1 MRVAG
6 IDGCKGGWVAV
17 SVEFGAFSRACG
29 HEHESLETLLS
40 GLDADMAIV
49 DIPIGLSS
57 GPAGRTVEK
66 AMRALLKGKAS
77 SVFNTPCRQ
86 ALEANSYEEA
96 SRRNADVLGIKL
108 SRQTYGIMPKI
119 VEADQ
124 AVRGLGQNRIKEG
137 HPEVSFCV
145 ADEGPIRANKSIA
158 KGMLWRAGVLQR
170 LGFDLA
176 SLARSLPDDAKA
188 KPDDVIDAAILCWS
202 AQRAALG
209 TSQTIPPDPDK
220 DEMGLMMS
228 ITA

>member
-17 SVEFGAFSRACG
+17 TVESGAFSQACG
-29 HEHESLETLLS
+29 HEDDCLERLLS
-40 GLDADMAIV
+40 RLDADMAII

-57 GPAGRTVEK
+57 GPTGRTVEK
-66 AMRALLKGKAS
+66 AMRALLKGKES
-77 SVFNTPCRQ
+77 SVFNSPCRQ
-86 ALEANSYEEA
+86 ALNETSYEEA
-96 SRRNADVLGIKL
+96 SRQNADVLGVKL
-108 SRQTYGIMPKI
+108 SRQSYGILPKI
-119 VEADQ
+119 AEADQ
-124 AVRGLGQNRIKEG
+124 AVRNLGQDRAKEG

-145 ADEGPIRANKSIA
+145 ADEEPIRASKSSA
-158 KGMLWRAGVLQR
+158 KGMLLRAGVLQR

-176 SLARSLPDDAKA
+176 SLAQSLPDHAKA
-188 KPDDVIDAAILCWS
+188 KPDDFIDAAILCWS

-220 DEMGLMMS
+220 DKMGLTMS